1 MQCDKLGL
9 CLSLKYTVHRRSDKL
24 VNNCKCY
31 MEFVY
36 KVLTDIAQSYRNF
49 SCDGIVFLVVNI

>member
-1 MQCDKLGL
+1 
-9 CLSLKYTVHRRSDKL
+9 
-24 VNNCKCY
+24 

-49 SCDGIVFLVVNI
+49 SCDGIVFFCGKYFDILRFGSGTRVGWKEFGLD